1 MDKLFKTL
9 NRVNTDSIKWQMAK
23 KLCDCDQYYTFS
35 VADSDYETAPCIKK
49 ALKERVE
56 HGAFGYAGIGDD
68 YEAIIANWYQKRY
81 KVDVSK
87 KAIIPVPSVLNGLSV
102 MIDLFTNKGDSIIIQ
117 TPVYHVFK
125 PVIEHNQRY
134 VIENPLKNHNHQYEM
149 DFESLEQ
156 LFKNGYKTFV
166 LCHPHNPVGR
176 VWTKDELKKLVNLAK
191 KYQVLIISDEIHSDI
206 IMPGHSFH
214 SMIEFSND
222 YKGIIVISAP
232 TKVFNIA
239 GLKIAQIIVEDP
251 TINAKIKKEY
261 LRLHLSTPNLL
272 ALTAIKA
279 AYQEGASW
287 VDAQNKH
294 ILSNYA
300 ILKNHLSQYRDFFE
314 VYPLEGTYLVWIRV
328 NIPKIKASTFV
339 KKMVRYGVFLS
350 EGQKFGCEDQ
360 YVRMSIACSEE
371 QLIKGLKQIDLFL
384 KNSNEKSLK

>member
-1 MDKLFKTL
+1 MDKHFKTL

-23 KLCDCDQYYTFS
+23 KLCDCQQYYTFS

-56 HGAFGYAGIGDD
+56 HGAFGYAGLGDD
-68 YEAIIANWYQKRY
+68 YQAIIAKWYKKRY
-81 KVDVSK
+81 SVDVAE
-87 KAIIPVPSVLNGLSV
+87 KAIIPVPSVLNGLSIV
-102 MIDLFTNKGDSIIIQ
+102 IDLFTNKGDSIIIQ

-134 VIENPLKNHNHQYEM
+134 VIENPLKNSNMQYQM
-149 DFESLEQ
+149 DFESLER

-176 VWTKDELKKLVNLAK
+176 VWTKEELNKLVTLAK
-191 KYQVLIISDEIHSDI
+191 KYKILIISDEIHSDI
-206 IMPGHSFH
+206 IMHGHRFH
-214 SMIEFSND
+214 SMIEFAKD
-222 YKGIIVISAP
+222 YPSIIVISAP

-251 TINAKIKKEY
+251 SINDKIKKEY

-279 AYQEGASW
+279 AYQEGANW

-294 ILSNYA
+294 IMSNYM
-300 ILKNHLSQYRDFFE
+300 ILKKHLSQYNDFFD
-314 VYPLEGTYLVWIRV
+314 VYPLEGTYLVWISV
-328 NIPKIKASTFV
+328 NIPDIKASTFV
-339 KKMVRYGVFLS
+339 KKMISYGVFLS
-350 EGQKFGCEDQ
+350 EGKKFGCEDQ

-371 QLIKGLKQIDLFL
+371 QLINGLRKIDLFF
-384 KNSNEKSLK
+384 KNLNEKSLK